1 MATVLF
7 RGLQIW
13 PTFNLDALSFVV
25 FFSLINTVTVL
36 RVDPGLLLPLL
47 VAIGLYSL
55 NSVLFL

>member
-13 PTFNLDALSFVV
+13 PTFNLDALSFV